1 MTVVERGRGV
11 VVVAEAVL
19 VVSRERMRG
28 KSGLVCHWCA
38 VGGFVG

>member
-11 VVVAEAVL
+11 VAVAEARL
-19 VVSRERMRG
+19 VVARERMRG

-38 VGGFVG
+38 VDGFVG